1 MPPSYDQNIPK
12 ANFDIMHGGM
22 SPTIYLPLPP
32 PNTRPVRPW
41 SKVFQV
47 TESWSKEN
55 LIFFTPLLVGGANM
69 LIQFCFIMV
78 GLWDEKNLIKLFS
91 NNGRGWFGCPTC
103 LEEKCQGIWWTY
115 FGTYSQMLPT
125 SRNSW
130 FELVPVYTC
139 LTSIAQYDGK
149 FGFGGLKMG
158 VTTCFLSVYGM
169 TKTPQSMDRRLGCSW
184 TDFTWDSPVI
194 THTGKCRLIR
204 IHLEKMKTCRKQV
217 SKLGGRH
224 PKIQLVNYPPTIGGC
239 HGNDSHTN

>member
-1 MPPSYDQNIPK
+1 
-12 ANFDIMHGGM
+12 
-22 SPTIYLPLPP
+22 
-32 PNTRPVRPW
+32 
-41 SKVFQV
+41 
-47 TESWSKEN
+47 
-55 LIFFTPLLVGGANM
+55 M
-69 LIQFCFIMV
+69 LIQFCFVMV

-139 LTSIAQYDGK
+139 VTSIAQYDGK

-194 THTGKCRLIR
+194 PHTGKCRLIR

-217 SKLGGRH
+217 SKLGGSH
-224 PKIQLVNYPPTIGGC
+224 PKIQLVTPAPSVDVMATTDKLTNYISQGKVKRTLQFLRLCAQYLQGMEKKTTC
-239 HGNDSHTN
+239 E